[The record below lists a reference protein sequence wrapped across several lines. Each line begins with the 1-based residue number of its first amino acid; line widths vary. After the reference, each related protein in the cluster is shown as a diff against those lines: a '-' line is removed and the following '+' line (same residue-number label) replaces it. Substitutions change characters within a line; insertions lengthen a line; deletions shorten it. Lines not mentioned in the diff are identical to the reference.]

1 LVISDCGYWL
11 SVIVDI
17 GYQWLWILVISDC
30 GYWLSVIVDIGY
42 QWLWILV
49 ISDCGYWLSA
59 IVVKRQ
65 VSNFSAISWRKQ
77 VTIDEMIMSTLYST
91 NMHSF
96 RIFIVL
102 AHCNNSLRLNMSFH
116 SDTLS
121 CFRTNQSLL
130 LFLNA
135 AWLAEKQQVHIL

>member
-1 LVISDCGYWL
+1 MDIGYQRLWISVISDCGYW
-11 SVIVDI
+11 SSAIVDI
-17 GYQWLWILVISDC
+17 GYQRLWILVISDC

-42 QWLWILV
+42 QRLWILV

-59 IVVKRQ
+59 IVVKCQ

-77 VTIDEMIMSTLYST
+77 VTINNMIMSTLDLT

-102 AHCNNSLRLNMSFH
+102 AHCNNSLR
-116 SDTLS
+116 
-121 CFRTNQSLL
+121 
-130 LFLNA
+130 
-135 AWLAEKQQVHIL
+135 

>member
-1 LVISDCGYWL
+1 MIEHVLCFSCCPWL
-11 SVIVDI
+11 ERFNMSIKLI
-17 GYQWLWILVISDC
+17 NWSLNIFRLGFSMIWILKMNPFAQRNTS
-30 GYWLSVIVDIGY
+30 GRN
-42 QWLWILV
+42 
-49 ISDCGYWLSA
+49 